1 MTTVDNLLISIVQSV
16 SPTIEEQIT
25 SRDARVLRSLA
36 SSIINHIFLTENQS
50 KLLVKILKEN
60 SSKILEFT
68 SAIDESLADPVWSRE
83 FRKIDQIKKFY
94 IGKNSD
100 QDASLFIEFN
110 FNSEYRKLLSG
121 LSKQV
126 ENLSITAA
134 GKINTA
140 DLTEKNIVILYEA
153 LSPLDFEI
161 DETIKNYY
169 KIIKSWSEIDI
180 QNQFL
185 IGNIDYKNFHQAI
198 TDDLGIETSID
209 HNIIND
215 RSVRY
220 QYRLEDA
227 KNPGET
233 LTENIANRSKSKF
246 WISKEKHTL
255 DEIIASLVKL
265 HRLPLLVVFD
275 TYVNDRYYQNLK
287 ILSSALE
294 NNGITDNIGV
304 YFRLA
309 NDESGKQFNQ
319 FIANKSYN
327 YNLDKNTK
335 VAVVMSGKLPKF
347 FLRTPWQPMSVIALD
362 TKMGL
367 RHGKTSVYSNRCDLI
382 IEWSDRETLMEDKV
396 IGRW

>member
-25 SRDARVLRSLA
+25 SRDAKVLRSLA

-169 KIIKSWSEIDI
+169 KTIKSWSEIDI

-227 KNPGET
+227 KNSGET

-275 TYVNDRYYQNLK
+275 TYVNDRYYENLK

-304 YFRLA
+304 YFRLT

-327 YNLDKNTK
+327 YNLDKHTK